1 MRPWV
6 LTRPYLNK
14 YRLVSRPV
22 ECLHGPQVPSRT
34 LELLVAL
41 LVQTQH
47 VTPFDLVNEPRKI
60 VHGVDTK
67 RILEHRPDFVP
78 HNNDGSSKGKDMGV
92 CQISRS
98 SAQVIKRVYW
108 GPL

>member
-34 LELLVAL
+34 LEL
-41 LVQTQH
+41 
-47 VTPFDLVNEPRKI
+47 LVNEPRKI

>member
-14 YRLVSRPV
+14 YRPVSRPV
-22 ECLHGPQVPSRT
+22 ECLHGPQVPSGT

-47 VTPFDLVNEPRKI
+47 VTW
-60 VHGVDTK
+60 
-67 RILEHRPDFVP
+67 
-78 HNNDGSSKGKDMGV
+78 
-92 CQISRS
+92 
-98 SAQVIKRVYW
+98 RVLNR
-108 GPL
+108 GLRLRVEERRCKV

>member
-14 YRLVSRPV
+14 YCLVSRPV
-22 ECLHGPQVPSRT
+22 ECLHGPQVPSGA

-47 VTPFDLVNEPRKI
+47 VTI
-60 VHGVDTK
+60 
-67 RILEHRPDFVP
+67 RPAHVSRLTTG
-78 HNNDGSSKGKDMGV
+78 HASSYRPAGTPA
-92 CQISRS
+92 SR
-98 SAQVIKRVYW
+98 
-108 GPL
+108 